1 MINNIRIDQSQAPF
15 NEAYLPRMINVINN
29 AVAEH
34 PRTMAIRVDLHLP
47 DDECNARQGLMS
59 RFIESL
65 DAKIEARYRS
75 KQKQGKRTYS
85 SHLRHLWVREVGE
98 ENRKSHYHV
107 VLFVNKDTFS
117 GLGRYDESGTGLA
130 SLIQAAWLSGL
141 GLSNQSDYR
150 TLVHFPEKPLYYLDI
165 NAEDYRMIY
174 GKLTFRLSY
183 FAKERTKSYCREE
196 RSFGSS
202 QR

>member
-1 MINNIRIDQSQAPF
+1 MINNIRIDQTHAPF
-15 NEAYLPRMINVINN
+15 NETYLQRMINVINN

-34 PRTMAIRVDLHLP
+34 PRTMAIRVDLRLP
-47 DDECNARQGLMS
+47 DDECNVRQGLMS

-75 KQKQGKRTYS
+75 KQKQGKRTYPS
-85 SHLRHLWVREVGE
+85 YLRHLWVREVGE
-98 ENRKSHYHV
+98 EHQKSHYHV
-107 VLFVNKDTFS
+107 ILFVNNDTFN
-117 GLGRYDESGTGLA
+117 GLGMYDEGGAGLA

-141 GLSNQSDYR
+141 GLSNQPSYR
-150 TLVHFPEKPLYYLDI
+150 TLVHFPKSPLYYLDI
-165 NAEDYRMIY
+165 NTEDYQTIY
-174 GKLTFRLSY
+174 DRLTFRVSY

-196 RSFGSS
+196 RSFGCS

>member
-15 NEAYLPRMINVINN
+15 NEAYLSRMISVINN
-29 AVAEH
+29 AVDEH

-98 ENRKSHYHV
+98 ENQKSHYHV
-107 VLFVNKDTFS
+107 VLFVNNDTFNC
-117 GLGRYDESGTGLA
+117 LGSYDESGTGLA

-141 GLSNQSDYR
+141 GLSNRPDYR
-150 TLVHFPEKPLYYLDI
+150 TLVHFPENPLYYLDI
-165 NAEDYRMIY
+165 NAEDYRTIY
-174 GKLTFRLSY
+174 DRLTFRVSY

-196 RSFGSS
+196 RSFGCS

>member
-1 MINNIRIDQSQAPF
+1 MIDNIRIDQSQAPF
-15 NEAYLPRMINVINN
+15 NEAYLQRMISVINN

-34 PRTMAIRVDLHLP
+34 PRTMAIRVDLRLP
-47 DDECNARQGLMS
+47 DDEFNARQGLMS

-75 KQKQGKRTYS
+75 KQKQGTRTYPC
-85 SHLRHLWVREVGE
+85 HLRHLWVREVGE

-117 GLGRYDESGTGLA
+117 SLGRYDESGTGLA
-130 SLIQAAWLSGL
+130 SLIQTAWLSGL
-141 GLSNQSDYR
+141 GLSNQPSYR
-150 TLVHFPEKPLYYLDI
+150 TLVHFPKSPLYYLDI
-165 NAEDYRMIY
+165 NTEDYQTIY
-174 GKLTFRLSY
+174 DRLTFRVSY
-183 FAKERTKSYCREE
+183 FAKQRTKSYCREE
-196 RSFGSS
+196 RSFGCS

>member
-15 NEAYLPRMINVINN
+15 NETYLQRMINVINN
-29 AVAEH
+29 AITEH
-34 PRTMAIRVDLHLP
+34 PRTLAIRVDLRLP
-47 DDECNARQGLMS
+47 DDECSVRQGLMS

-75 KQKQGKRTYS
+75 KQKQGKRIYPC
-85 SHLRHLWVREVGE
+85 HLRHAWVREVGE
-98 ENRKSHYHV
+98 ENRRSHYHV

-117 GLGRYDESGTGLA
+117 GLGRYDENGTGLA

-150 TLVHFPEKPLYYLDI
+150 TLVHFPENPLYYLDI
-165 NAEDYRMIY
+165 NAEDYRTIY
-174 GKLTFRLSY
+174 DRLTFRVSY
-183 FAKERTKSYCREE
+183 FAKERTKSYCSEE
-196 RSFGSS
+196 RSFGCS